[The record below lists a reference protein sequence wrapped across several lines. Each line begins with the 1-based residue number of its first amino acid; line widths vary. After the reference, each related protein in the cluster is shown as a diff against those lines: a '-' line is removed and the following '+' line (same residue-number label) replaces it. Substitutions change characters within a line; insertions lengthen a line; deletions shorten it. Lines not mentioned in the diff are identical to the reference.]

1 MVTLGFNHVSCCHL
15 TSFPV
20 TVPVVLGDHGDEV
33 WDPKSRTMARGSIL
47 KETSAS
53 ALGQILSFRSLI
65 PGCIPD
71 VHGETDVRD
80 HFQLSE

>member
-1 MVTLGFNHVSCCHL
+1 MTLGFNHVNGHHL
-15 TSFPV
+15 ASFPV
-20 TVPVVLGDHGDEV
+20 TVPVALGDHGDEV

-53 ALGQILSFRSLI
+53 ALGQILSSRSLI
-65 PGCIPD
+65 SGCLPD
-71 VHGETDVRD
+71 VLGETDVRD